1 MNLRAHCIIM
11 LTTILCTRGL
21 VSVGPHHYLASSLY
35 SCCPFLGCSSSG
47 DQRFEQRVGTR
58 RWDDVLCRRYIL
70 YSNDVHVNSC
80 AGVTSFT
87 TKRLHVLQVYHQQS
101 LLPPPHKFEIFL
113 QPCSHTF
120 TRIRCLSFIKR
131 HSYFQFRQQQSIIKH
146 QRSVDL

>member
-58 RWDDVLCRRYIL
+58 RWDDILCRRYIL
-70 YSNDVHVNSC
+70 YSNDVHITAVLELRASRQ
-80 AGVTSFT
+80 SDFT
-87 TKRLHVLQVYHQQS
+87 FCKYIISSS
-101 LLPPPHKFEIFL
+101 LLPPPHKFEELL

-120 TRIRCLSFIKR
+120 TRIRCLSIIKR

-146 QRSVDL
+146 QRSADL